1 MCKQKTA
8 KTHKYPFWHIS
19 IVESKDVLWV
29 TKVRYLQRAVS
40 CTIKWDPVDL
50 MQKRENCIGDVPM
63 TYSQENII
71 WDPDYSNE
79 LLSRKVWIALDF
91 FVQV

>member
-1 MCKQKTA
+1 
-8 KTHKYPFWHIS
+8 
-19 IVESKDVLWV
+19 
-29 TKVRYLQRAVS
+29 
-40 CTIKWDPVDL
+40 